1 MKANRIHRFG
11 SPEVIKLEEADRPL
25 TGEGEVLIRVEASGV
40 GPWDGWIREGKSVLP
55 QPLPLTLGSD
65 LSGTIEAVG
74 TGITNFKAG
83 DEVFGVTNPRFIG
96 ANAEYAIAS
105 ARMIAEKP
113 KGITHIEAA
122 SVPVVAVTA
131 WQMLFDRGGVKRD
144 QTVLILGAAGNVGSY
159 AVQLAH
165 AAGAQ
170 VIASAA
176 RDETDYVR
184 SLGAKRVF
192 DGRAQGLP
200 NDLKD
205 IDVVIDAVGGEAQ
218 TQSLE
223 ALRLGGVLISA
234 VSQPDQS
241 AASRLGI
248 KAAFMLVDVTTA
260 ALKSIAELIEAN
272 KLKTNVGAVLDL
284 AELRRAHEMLDGS
297 RLRRRGKIVIDSA

>member
-11 SPEVIKLEEADRPL
+11 SPEVIKLEEVERPL
-25 TGEGEVLIRVEASGV
+25 PGSDEVLIRVKASGV

-65 LSGTIEAVG
+65 LSGVVEQVG
-74 TGITNFKAG
+74 TEVENIKIC
-83 DEVFGVTNPRFIG
+83 DEVFGVTNPRFVG

-105 ARMIAEKP
+105 AQMIATKP
-113 KGITHIEAA
+113 KGMTHIEAA
-122 SVPVVAVTA
+122 SLPVVAVTA
-131 WQMLFDRGGVKRD
+131 WQMLHDHAYIKPG

-165 AAGAQ
+165 AAGVQ

-176 RDETDYVR
+176 RDEMDYVR

-200 NDLKD
+200 SDLKD
-205 IDVVIDAVGGEAQ
+205 VDVVIDAVGGEAQ
-218 TQSLE
+218 SQSLE
-223 ALRLGGVLISA
+223 ALRPGGILISA
-234 VSQPDQS
+234 VSQPDQN
-241 AASRLGI
+241 AANRRDV

-260 ALKSIAELIEAN
+260 ALRSIAELLQVN
-272 KLKTNVGAVLDL
+272 KLTTNVGTVLNF
-284 AELRRAHEMLDGS
+284 AELRQAHEMLDGS
-297 RLRRRGKIVIDSA
+297 RPRRRGKIILDNA